1 MLWEQEL
8 MSVTMTS
15 RDITYFLGSRDVRK
29 WFKHLVRV
37 NCEYICP
44 DPAWASICSQRY
56 FRTNPSVQNVF
67 FTTEVY
73 RNNALYQ
80 IYLTI
85 FMVIKKKFGTVE
97 EAKTLPKIQGMQ
109 SKLKTISPVAPAC
122 MLFAYFGFIFIDLHR
137 CVQMSFLSFISFY

>member
-44 DPAWASICSQRY
+44 DPAWASICSRRY
-56 FRTNPSVQNVF
+56 FRRNPSVQNVLLHDGGLSKQCSLSNLLN
-67 FTTEVY
+67 Y
-73 RNNALYQ
+73 LYGN
-80 IYLTI
+80 
-85 FMVIKKKFGTVE
+85 KKKNLE
-97 EAKTLPKIQGMQ
+97 RWK
-109 SKLKTISPVAPAC
+109 KLNTS
-122 MLFAYFGFIFIDLHR
+122 
-137 CVQMSFLSFISFY
+137 